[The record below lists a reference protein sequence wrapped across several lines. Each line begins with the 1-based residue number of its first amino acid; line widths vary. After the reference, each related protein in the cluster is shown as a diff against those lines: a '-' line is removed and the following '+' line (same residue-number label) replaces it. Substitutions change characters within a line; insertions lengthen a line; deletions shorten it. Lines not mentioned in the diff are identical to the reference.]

1 MDRCSTWV
9 HSGGAPP
16 ITLMVLQEII
26 GLPMILV
33 EAIGLPMI
41 LVEAIGLPMILAEAI
56 GLPMILVEAIGLT
69 KRRMLLIHMETFLF
83 DLENIKDALV

>member
-9 HSGGAPP
+9 HPGGALP
-16 ITLMVLQEII
+16 ITLMVLQEI
-26 GLPMILV
+26 
-33 EAIGLPMI
+33 
-41 LVEAIGLPMILAEAI
+41 I

-83 DLENIKDALV
+83 DLENIKDAVVNEINGINKKFNITLKFKPADDSQFKFSVL

>member
-41 LVEAIGLPMILAEAI
+41 LVEAIGLPMIL
-56 GLPMILVEAIGLT
+56 VEAIGLT

>member
-9 HSGGAPP
+9 HPGGAFP
-16 ITLMVLQEII
+16 ITLMVLQEI
-26 GLPMILV
+26 
-33 EAIGLPMI
+33 
-41 LVEAIGLPMILAEAI
+41 I

-83 DLENIKDALV
+83 DLENIKDALVYEINGINKKLNITLKFKPADDSQFKFSVL

>member
-9 HSGGAPP
+9 HPGGALP

-33 EAIGLPMI
+33 EAIGLI
-41 LVEAIGLPMILAEAI
+41 
-56 GLPMILVEAIGLT
+56 

-83 DLENIKDALV
+83 DLENIKDALVNEINGINKKFNITLKFKPADDSQFKFSVL

>member
-9 HSGGAPP
+9 HPGGALP

-33 EAIGLPMI
+33 EAIGL
-41 LVEAIGLPMILAEAI
+41 
-56 GLPMILVEAIGLT
+56 T
-69 KRRMLLIHMETFLF
+69 KRRMLFIHMETFLF
-83 DLENIKDALV
+83 DLENIKDALVNEINGMNKKFNITLKFKPADDSQFKFSVL

>member
-9 HSGGAPP
+9 HPGGALP
-16 ITLMVLQEII
+16 ITLMVLQEI
-26 GLPMILV
+26 
-33 EAIGLPMI
+33 
-41 LVEAIGLPMILAEAI
+41 I

-83 DLENIKDALV
+83 DLENIKDALVNEINGINKKFNITLKFKPADDSQFKFSVL